1 MSIISLNDKINKLYD
16 KTLYQ
21 LKLKIKINTM
31 FPELIKNLFRPWIT
45 ETFLEELPE
54 EPNIKIITTI
64 ESLTLFLRYLT
75 IIVVLIGYILE
86 TFSQKYFVP
95 IFLISTIVHILY
107 THFVFYTKKYS
118 LFTNPINF
126 FLYLLIITTAV
137 IVTEKEYS
145 PLILFYPLLIL
156 GNMIYARRKPHPFLI
171 TLLCI
176 ISLNFTIIGIWLSVG
191 IKFATYYLFWK
202 NFMIIISGFFCYFL
216 LSHINAI
223 KKQSYYLQQELLYTQ
238 GIIKSILDS
247 IQSPI
252 LIFDERE
259 IITDV
264 NSYTSQFFQMDT
276 TELIGQRI
284 RKLFFD
290 DTVIGEH
297 LLSLKARNNVHINA
311 LALASNGEEIPVD
324 FIVHVFYQNQ
334 RKLFFGILIDKRELK
349 RLEEMSQLLH
359 KREEEINNKI
369 ALLKDLQSELSLQHT
384 AKIFTYLTTI
394 KNILLLLS
402 QEKFG
407 IITEKQRESLQIGIR
422 ALEQLEAELH
432 KELTPI
438 PE

>member
-1 MSIISLNDKINKLYD
+1 M
-16 KTLYQ
+16 
-21 LKLKIKINTM
+21 
-31 FPELIKNLFRPWIT
+31 
-45 ETFLEELPE
+45 
-54 EPNIKIITTI
+54 
-64 ESLTLFLRYLT
+64 
-75 IIVVLIGYILE
+75 
-86 TFSQKYFVP
+86 
-95 IFLISTIVHILY
+95 
-107 THFVFYTKKYS
+107 
-118 LFTNPINF
+118 
-126 FLYLLIITTAV
+126 
-137 IVTEKEYS
+137 
-145 PLILFYPLLIL
+145 
-156 GNMIYARRKPHPFLI
+156 
-171 TLLCI
+171 
-176 ISLNFTIIGIWLSVG
+176 
-191 IKFATYYLFWK
+191 
-202 NFMIIISGFFCYFL
+202 
-216 LSHINAI
+216 
-223 KKQSYYLQQELLYTQ
+223 QQELLYTQ

-297 LLSLKARNNVHINA
+297 LLSLKTRNNVHINA

-407 IITEKQRESLQIGIR
+407 IIT
-422 ALEQLEAELH
+422 LEA
-432 KELTPI
+432 
-438 PE
+438 